1 MMMSKKYTNSEI
13 ASQVKVGLKYNWV
26 YPEGWNATSD
36 ILLGKIISPLKLSKL
51 IKNNRRENISDSPSS
66 FLL

>member
-1 MMMSKKYTNSEI
+1 MMSKKHTNSEI
-13 ASQVKVGLKYNWV
+13 TSQVKVEFKYNWV
-26 YPEGWNATSD
+26 YPEGWNATSN
-36 ILLGKIISPLKLSKL
+36 IPVGKIISPLKLFEL